1 MYSPRL
7 LYLFVTPKLLKW
19 AAPIALCDDPDNHD
33 GHTSRKDIIGNRH
46 TAPPLNPRQ
55 QPVRTIC
62 GAMLIRATRCRS
74 GLDCRIDLPVVST
87 CCNAGPLSNRV
98 WRHDA
103 RQARAQFQKRLFFSL
118 SAICCLLPGLMT
130 AIWCGEAGIP
140 SNVSV
145 GEDDCSWTSPDPR
158 TEIWCGLM
166 GKPATS
172 YCGSSPPE
180 APTARS
186 TLEAPDRLTWLV
198 CCCANARPVTIA
210 TIPRADSATFVV
222 NRVIFLSIAGSSS
235 SLPTLFRIAQGQLCD
250 ITITIMLSKSLR

>member
-33 GHTSRKDIIGNRH
+33 GHTSRKDIVGNRH

-103 RQARAQFQKRLFFSL
+103 RQARAQFQMRLFFSL
-118 SAICCLLPGLMT
+118 SAICCLLRCPMT

-145 GEDDCSWTSPDPR
+145 GENDCSWTSRDPR

-166 GKPATS
+166 GKPPTS
-172 YCGSSPPE
+172 YCGS
-180 APTARS
+180 
-186 TLEAPDRLTWLV
+186 
-198 CCCANARPVTIA
+198 CCANAGPVSTA
-210 TIPRADSATFVV
+210 TIPTADSATFVV
-222 NRVIFLSIAGSSS
+222 SKFIFFSLIASPT
-235 SLPTLFRIAQGQLCD
+235 SLP
-250 ITITIMLSKSLR
+250 